1 MKPIAPQLPDQ
12 SRHQSSPGPLQ
23 FESDQEFRFE
33 QGGTINPLEL
43 AYETFGR
50 LNPARDNAIL
60 VHHALSTDSHVAASH
75 RNPSPG
81 WWEGMVGPG
90 KPLDTN
96 RWFVIC
102 INNLGSCRGSSG
114 PVSINPGT
122 GSAYGPDFPAV
133 TFVDMARSQKLLI
146 DAMGIQQLHAIV
158 GSSMGAM
165 LSVTWAALYPEHT
178 RNLVSISSSARVYP
192 ANQANR
198 ILQREAICADANWNN
213 GHYRDSSTLEGF
225 RTARKIGLL
234 TYRNARELNQRFMG
248 ASGHESIENYLHYNA
263 DKFVR
268 RFDCNSY
275 LRLLGAMD
283 SYNLELDR
291 RGLPDVLRPVT
302 ARVLV
307 IAVDSDVLF
316 PPQQQ
321 RELYE
326 AFQAAG
332 VQAAYIEHQSDYGHD
347 AFLVEVENFGAYLK
361 GFVENQDGACPGLE
375 EQEPECSHFPRLVYP
390 AVRLGSE

>member
-1 MKPIAPQLPDQ
+1 LHYV
-12 SRHQSSPGPLQ
+12 SR
-23 FESDQEFRFE
+23 QEFRFE
-33 QGGTINPLEL
+33 QGGSINPLVL
-43 AYETFGR
+43 AYETYGQ
-50 LNPARDNAIL
+50 LNSARDNAIL
-60 VHHALSTDSHVAASH
+60 VHHALSADSHVAASDQ
-75 RNPSPG
+75 NPAAG

-90 KPLDTN
+90 KYLDTN

-102 INNLGSCRGSSG
+102 INNLGSCAGSSG
-114 PVSINPGT
+114 PLSINPLT
-122 GSAYGPDFPAV
+122 GRAYGPDFPAV
-133 TFVDMARSQKLLI
+133 TFVDMARSQKRLI
-146 DAMGIQQLHAIV
+146 DALGITELHAII

-178 RNLVSISSSARVYP
+178 RNLVSICSSARVYP

-198 ILQREAICADANWNN
+198 MLQRDAICSDPNWNK

-234 TYRNARELNQRFMG
+234 TYRNSRELNQRFAG
-248 ASGHESIENYLHYNA
+248 KTGRESIENYLQYNA

-283 SYNLELDR
+283 SYDLESNGRSLFDAL
-291 RGLPDVLRPVT
+291 GAVT

-321 RELYE
+321 RELFE
-326 AFQAAG
+326 AFRAAG
-332 VQAAYIEHQSDYGHD
+332 VRADYIEHHSDHGHD
-347 AFLVEVENFGAYLK
+347 AFLV
-361 GFVENQDGACPGLE
+361 
-375 EQEPECSHFPRLVYP
+375 
-390 AVRLGSE
+390 